1 MAPGPTASAHPPV
14 AVSRARSPT
23 ILIELDIAVLHAI
36 ITAAQEH
43 LDNAP
48 GPKPLPA
55 AALFKAYDEILPQHG
70 IDPESDH
77 HLSALVFRVG
87 GEQGPGS
94 LLDKFQSIL
103 GRIGIVLEFSDDSTT
118 SPEGYPEHP
127 LSPEPLDTHR
137 WYPDDLPI
145 DEDED
150 APPKRPRA
158 YSATSLGTDTAPQ
171 KIQSQEP
178 STKKEYQ
185 SRDDHAPA
193 PTDGNAYSSAQISST
208 ATRHGDPYH
217 HYPSPLFDHLP
228 LDLDHPD
235 DNPKARRLIP
245 QTDISLRSAE
255 RKSEHDAQT
264 VDQPLGRVKDRDE
277 IRFSDV
283 EDDEKLAHDAAKQ
296 EKRHPKKTIENNKHN
311 DRTED
316 EDMAQPPHYLPKG
329 VQTAAQSERDEPPV
343 SVPSENEHTFS
354 RWHQERLLTR
364 ATRAREIYLASKVF
378 NHWADRTAGRLER
391 EGVARR
397 HMIRFRCF
405 QGWSCAPSLR
415 YPIVENLKAL
425 TAVQKL
431 HRAVSY
437 QQEQLSLAA
446 SVIAQRHRAR
456 VASRVCDQW
465 CSHLVALAYRRKL
478 DKKLKQRA
486 LLAWKVSTS
495 SNFVKSQAISRFNR
509 REGIIN
515 ALSKLQ
521 DHTIINNRQL
531 HAARQLGSLQLLFGC
546 LAEWRDQVQVRAQ
559 SSAYRDRLAI
569 ATVSRT
575 LENWKLSSRVQAV
588 RWRADFISVTRALEG
603 WRGQYMQEEWRRSL
617 CANHLK
623 SYRASNLL
631 GALQRSSSIEA
642 QRSHLSHRARLFI
655 ITTRVLPIM
664 DSAVQAR
671 KSQMKEMIREYLMM
685 RYTQV
690 SSVRKRRKFYEALD
704 HWRAMTSQAISESDV
719 VTMYNAKYYY
729 GQAELALT
737 KWRARTEEDLEA
749 QLAAYKH
756 YAQSVLATWG
766 DVAKERERMEMQSME
781 IWAARRQRQ
790 YLKAWSIWSL
800 QRSGQAH
807 TATKVLVDRH
817 NKQDVAGV
825 QLETPTRWTGRPL
838 NMSLPLSAK
847 PLASWRET
855 DEESAT
861 SSDTDEVGMQKS
873 PSKPPSYTGRV
884 TLSSTTPR
892 GPVPLRLNLNTMR
905 AGTSPQRWSKSD
917 SPLKSQPGQAQDTS
931 RVPQSTP
938 QPIPKPNFG
947 SSLQRIRSMWQFA
960 NLCQWIYI
968 FGDAASIDNAVD
980 VDYIETECL
989 KPNSPGLNDIALAL
1003 LRLVSS
1009 QRGLTHAS
1017 FDDQAR
1023 KQYLL
1028 RSPDTNPFGDDDA
1041 PKSFAELDV
1050 FSKIRVMQQFTQWA
1064 MIRPELL
1071 REKMKEQKD
1080 TEQTTWRI
1088 EPYGWDSEDRTYY
1101 VLDDNRVY
1109 RMTEAPPSHKP
1120 APSKT
1125 SRQSRRTGK
1134 RRRVSEPDDAANET
1148 LDENPKDGSELH
1160 YEDTHLGDM
1169 SWECVAVTLPE
1180 VQALVESMAKSRD
1193 ENEKILRKQ
1202 LRDHLVPILEKQEQ
1216 DRIRRELRREKELAT
1231 LALMANAK
1239 RSNRIAS
1246 KAEQREQQ
1254 EKARMEQERLREE
1267 AAIKRREEQKR
1278 VKIQREMEMRL
1289 ASREQR
1295 LKQREERRVRRG
1307 ESGTP
1312 ASVGEDSE
1320 VTVAD
1325 AIPGQSRSE
1334 NGENGRDPQA
1344 KQEEEEEPWQVPWD
1358 QRGCCRPPGFPF
1370 RLCLLSSKEPA
1381 WHGNE
1386 EQKPCCAEEPCRST

>member
-1 MAPGPTASAHPPV
+1 MAPGPTASAHLPV
-14 AVSRARSPT
+14 AASRARSPT
-23 ILIELDIAVLHAI
+23 TLIEVRRCTMPHIAVLHAI

-87 GEQGPGS
+87 GEQGGGS

-118 SPEGYPEHP
+118 SPEGYAEHPHP

-158 YSATSLGTDTAPQ
+158 YSATSLTTDSAPQ
-171 KIQSQEP
+171 KIQIQEP
-178 STKKEYQ
+178 SGKKDYQ
-185 SRDDHAPA
+185 ARDDHAPA
-193 PTDGNAYSSAQISST
+193 HTDAKSSSSAQMSST

-228 LDLDHPD
+228 IDLDAPD
-235 DNPKARRLIP
+235 DDPKARLLIP
-245 QTDISLRSAE
+245 QTDISLHSAE
-255 RKSEHDAQT
+255 RKSERKL
-264 VDQPLGRVKDRDE
+264 QPLDKPSGRVKYHDE
-277 IRFSDV
+277 IQFSDI
-283 EDDEKLAHDAAKQ
+283 ENDEKLAQGAARH
-296 EKRHPKKTIENNKHN
+296 EKPNPNKTKDNTPHN
-311 DRTED
+311 DRTEG
-316 EDMAQPPHYLPKG
+316 EDIAEPLHYLPEE
-329 VQTAAQSERDEPPV
+329 VQPAAQTELDEPPV
-343 SVPSENEHTFS
+343 PAPSGNDHTFS
-354 RWHQERLLTR
+354 RLYQERLLTR

-378 NHWADRTAGRLER
+378 NHWADKTAGRLER

-415 YPIVENLKAL
+415 YPIIENLKAL

-431 HRAVSY
+431 HRAVTY

-446 SVIAQRHRAR
+446 SAIAQRHRAR

-478 DKKLKQRA
+478 EKKSKQRA
-486 LLAWKVSTS
+486 LLAWKVSNS
-495 SNFVKSQAISRFNR
+495 SNLVKTQAISRFNR

-521 DHTIINNRQL
+521 DHTITNSRQL
-531 HAARQLGSLQLLFGC
+531 RAARQLGSLQLLFGC
-546 LAEWRDQVQVRAQ
+546 LTEWRDQVQVSAQ
-559 SSAYRDRLAI
+559 SSAYRDKLAI
-569 ATVSRT
+569 ATVGRT

-588 RWRADFISVTRALEG
+588 RWRADFISVTRALG
-603 WRGQYMQEEWRRSL
+603 SWRRQYMQEEWRRNL
-617 CANHLK
+617 CANHIK
-623 SYRASNLL
+623 SHRVSNFL
-631 GALQRSSSIEA
+631 GVLQRSSSTEA
-642 QRSHLSHRARLFI
+642 QRSHLSNRARLFI
-655 ITTRVLPIM
+655 VTTRVLPIM

-671 KSQMKEMIREYLMM
+671 KSQMKEMVRQYLMM

-690 SSVRKRRKFYEALD
+690 SSARKRRKFYEALD
-704 HWRAMTSQAISESDV
+704 HWRAMTAQATSESDV

-756 YAQSVLATWG
+756 YAQTVLAAWG
-766 DVAKERERMEMQSME
+766 DIARERERMEMQSLE
-781 IWAARRQRQ
+781 LWAARRQRH
-790 YLKAWSIWSL
+790 
-800 QRSGQAH
+800 GQAH

-817 NKQDVAGV
+817 NKQDVTAV

-847 PLASWRET
+847 PLASWREI

-861 SSDTDEVGMQKS
+861 SSDMEDVGLQKS
-873 PSKPPSYTGRV
+873 PSKPPSNTGRI
-884 TLSSTTPR
+884 TLPSTTPR
-892 GPVPLRLNLNTMR
+892 GPVPVRLNLNSMR

-917 SPLKSQPGQAQDTS
+917 ASSKSQPGLGQDPS
-931 RVPQSTP
+931 RGPQSTP
-938 QPIPKPNFG
+938 QPISKPNFG

-1009 QRGLTHAS
+1009 QRGINHAS

-1028 RSPDTNPFGDDDA
+1028 KSPDTNTNPFGDDDA
-1041 PKSFAELDV
+1041 PKSFADFDV
-1050 FSKIRVMQQFTQWA
+1050 FTKIRVMQQFTQWA

-1109 RMTEAPPSHKP
+1109 RLTEAPPSHKP

-1134 RRRVSEPDDAANET
+1134 RRRVSEPDDAADET
-1148 LDENPKDGSELH
+1148 VNDALKEGHELA

-1169 SWECVAVTLPE
+1169 IWECVAVTLPE
-1180 VQALVESMAKSRD
+1180 VQALVDSMAKSRD

-1216 DRIRRELRREKELAT
+1216 ERSRRELRREKELAT

-1239 RSNRIAS
+1239 RSSRIAS

-1254 EKARMEQERLREE
+1254 EKERIEQERLREE
-1267 AAIKRREEQKR
+1267 AAIQRREEQKR
-1278 VKIQREMEMRL
+1278 AKIQREMEMRL

-1325 AIPGQSRSE
+1325 AIPGQSRSA
-1334 NGENGRDPQA
+1334 NGENGRDVQG
-1344 KQEEEEEPWQVPWD
+1344 KQEEEEAWQVPRH
-1358 QRGCCRPPGFPF
+1358 QRGCCGSPRVS
-1370 RLCLLSSKEPA
+1370 LHMCLLSSKEP
-1381 WHGNE
+1381 
-1386 EQKPCCAEEPCRST
+1386 S

>member
-1 MAPGPTASAHPPV
+1 MALRLTAFAHPPV
-14 AVSRARSPT
+14 AVFRARSPT
-23 ILIELDIAVLHAI
+23 TLIEVWRCITAHIAVLHAI

-87 GEQGPGS
+87 GEQGGGS

-118 SPEGYPEHP
+118 SPEGYAEHP

-145 DEDED
+145 DEEED
-150 APPKRPRA
+150 VPPKRPRA
-158 YSATSLGTDTAPQ
+158 YSATSLGTDSAPQ
-171 KIQSQEP
+171 KIQTQEP
-178 STKKEYQ
+178 SSKKDYQ
-185 SRDDHAPA
+185 ARVDHP
-193 PTDGNAYSSAQISST
+193 PTQTDPKAYPSAQISST
-208 ATRHGDPYH
+208 ETRHVDPYH

-228 LDLDHPD
+228 IDLDAPD
-235 DNPKARRLIP
+235 DDPKARLLRP

-255 RKSEHDAQT
+255 RKPEQDIQT
-264 VDQPLGRVKDRDE
+264 LDQPPGRVKDHDQNQ
-277 IRFSDV
+277 FSDID
-283 EDDEKLAHDAAKQ
+283 DDEKVAQEAARQ
-296 EKRHPKKTIENNKHN
+296 QKRNTPKKTVETNRHN
-311 DRTED
+311 GKID
-316 EDMAQPPHYLPKG
+316 EDDDLAQFPHYIPNEAQP
-329 VQTAAQSERDEPPV
+329 AAQSVRDEPPV
-343 SVPSENEHTFS
+343 SVQFENEHTFS
-354 RWHQERLLTR
+354 RLHEERLLTR

-415 YPIVENLKAL
+415 YPVIENLKAL

-431 HRAVSY
+431 HRAITY
-437 QQEQLSLAA
+437 QQEQLGLAA
-446 SVIAQRHRAR
+446 AAIAQRHRAR

-465 CSHLVALAYRRKL
+465 CSHLIAHAYRRKVE
-478 DKKLKQRA
+478 KKSKQRA
-486 LLAWKVSTS
+486 LLAWRVSTS
-495 SNFVKSQAISRFNR
+495 SNLVKTQAISRFNR
-509 REGIIN
+509 REGVIN

-521 DHTIINNRQL
+521 DHTITNNRQL
-531 HAARQLGSLQLLFGC
+531 HAARQLGSLQLLFGY
-546 LAEWRDQVQVRAQ
+546 LTEWRDQVQVRAQ
-559 SSAYRDRLAI
+559 SSACRDRLLT
-569 ATVSRT
+569 ATVGRT
-575 LENWKLSSRVQAV
+575 LQNWKLSSRVQAV
-588 RWRADFISVTRALEG
+588 RWRADFISVTRALG
-603 WRGQYMQEEWRRSL
+603 SWRRHYMQEEWRRNLS
-617 CANHLK
+617 ANHLK
-623 SYRASNLL
+623 SYQASKLI

-642 QRSHLSHRARLFI
+642 QRSHLSNRARLFI
-655 ITTRVLPIM
+655 VTTRVLPIM

-671 KSQMKEMIREYLMM
+671 KSQMKEMIRQYLMM

-690 SSVRKRRKFYEALD
+690 SSARKRRKFYEALD
-704 HWRAMTSQAISESDV
+704 HWRAMAAQATSESDV

-756 YAQSVLATWG
+756 YAQTILATWG
-766 DVAKERERMEMQSME
+766 DIAKERERMEMQSLE
-781 IWAARRQRQ
+781 LWAARRQRQ
-790 YLKAWSIWSL
+790 YLKAWSISSL

-807 TATKVLVDRH
+807 TATKQDLRH
-817 NKQDVAGV
+817 YNKQDVTAK
-825 QLETPTRWTGRPL
+825 QLETPTRWTGMPL

-847 PLASWRET
+847 PLASWREI

-861 SSDTDEVGMQKS
+861 SSDTEDVGMQKS
-873 PSKPPSYTGRV
+873 PSKPPSNTGRI
-884 TLSSTTPR
+884 TLPSTTPR
-892 GPVPLRLNLNTMR
+892 GPVPVRLNLKAMR
-905 AGTSPQRWSKSD
+905 AGTSPQRWSSIDATSKAQP
-917 SPLKSQPGQAQDTS
+917 SPAQDTS
-931 RVPQSTP
+931 RTPHSTP
-938 QPIPKPNFG
+938 GPIPKPNFG

-968 FGDAASIDNAVD
+968 FGDAASIDDSVD

-1003 LRLVSS
+1003 LKLVSS

-1028 RSPDTNPFGDDDA
+1028 KSPDTNPFGDDDA
-1041 PKSFAELDV
+1041 PKAFAEFDV

-1064 MIRPELL
+1064 MIRPEVL

-1080 TEQTTWRI
+1080 TEQTSWRI

-1109 RMTEAPPSHKP
+1109 RLSEAPPRQKP
-1120 APSKT
+1120 APSKS

-1134 RRRVSEPDDAANET
+1134 RRRVSEPDDAANDS
-1148 LDENPKDGSELH
+1148 LNDAPKEGSELD

-1169 SWECVAVTLPE
+1169 AWECVAVTLPE

-1193 ENEKILRKQ
+1193 ENEKILRRQ

-1216 DRIRRELRREKELAT
+1216 ERIRRELRREKELAT
-1231 LALMANAK
+1231 LAKMAHAK
-1239 RSNRIAS
+1239 RSSRIAS
-1246 KAEQREQQ
+1246 KAELREQQ
-1254 EKARMEQERLREE
+1254 EKARIEQEQLREA
-1267 AAIKRREEQKR
+1267 AAIQRREEQKR
-1278 VKIQREMEMRL
+1278 IKMQRELEMRL
-1289 ASREQR
+1289 VSREQR
-1295 LKQREERRVRRG
+1295 LKEREERRARRG

-1312 ASVGEDSE
+1312 ASVGEGSE

-1325 AIPGQSRSE
+1325 RPT
-1334 NGENGRDPQA
+1334 NGENGRDLQG
-1344 KQEEEEEPWQVPWD
+1344 KQEEEEGWQVPRD
-1358 QRGCCRPPGFPF
+1358 QRGCCGPPRLSFH
-1370 RLCLLSSKEPA
+1370 LCLLSSKEP
-1381 WHGNE
+1381 
-1386 EQKPCCAEEPCRST
+1386 S